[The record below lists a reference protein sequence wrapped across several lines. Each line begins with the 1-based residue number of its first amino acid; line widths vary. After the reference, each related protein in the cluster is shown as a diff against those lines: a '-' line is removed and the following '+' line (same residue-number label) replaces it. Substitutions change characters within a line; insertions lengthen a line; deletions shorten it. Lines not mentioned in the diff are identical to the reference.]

1 MKKII
6 FDVDTGVDDAVAI
19 LLGVLSK
26 KADTLFFCSVSGNTS
41 APQSAKN
48 TLDVLE
54 MISAPHTPVLSGSQ
68 KGFRKTRKSRNVHGK
83 NGLGGFYLKDNPRK
97 ICDENFIDKYIKTLE
112 TSKKRVTIIALGPL
126 TNIAKVL
133 EKRPD
138 LEKKIEKIV
147 FMGSTFDKPQG
158 DTPYAGFNVASDPE
172 ALEFLLSITNKIVF
186 CPNNHGRDFALT
198 KEEIANLA
206 NTNKTGKILA
216 DMFKEY
222 HDHFIKEG
230 ASMYDSTTVFSALY
244 PYNVRTQKVFMEIK
258 YYEKLG
264 TALSIPHFDKAP
276 NSKIITK
283 INGKKMKRLFFKLLK
298 TIP

>member
-1 MKKII
+1 MKKVI

-26 KADTLFFCSVSGNTS
+26 KACVEFFCSVSGNTS

-54 MISAPHTPVLSGSQ
+54 LISAPQIDVVVGTET
-68 KGFRKTRKSRNVHGK
+68 GFKKTRKLRQVHGK
-83 NGLGGFYLKDNPRK
+83 NGLGGFYLEKNPRK
-97 ICDENFIDKYIKTLE
+97 ISDENFVDKYVHTLE
-112 TSKKRVTIIALGPL
+112 NSKKPITIIALGPL
-126 TNIAKVL
+126 SNIAKVL

-147 FMGSTFDKPQG
+147 FMGSTFDKPEG

-172 ALEFLLSITNKIVF
+172 AVEFLLSITNKLVF

-198 KEEIANLA
+198 KEEVDSLRNINQ
-206 NTNKTGKILA
+206 TGKILA
-216 DMFKEY
+216 DIFKEY

-230 ASMYDSTTVFSALY
+230 ASTYDSTAVFSALF
-244 PYNVRTQKVFMEIK
+244 PHNAKTKKVFMEIK

-264 TALSIPHFDKAP
+264 TALSIPHFDKTP
-276 NSKIITK
+276 NAKIITK
-283 INGKKMKRLFFKLLK
+283 INGKKMKQLFFKLLK
-298 TIP
+298 TLP